1 MINLQ
6 EDEVASA
13 EVYDKLQRVLREAEN
28 SEREA
33 YNERCRRRKAEV
45 EVGHAVRLVR
55 LFLFP

>member
-1 MINLQ
+1 M
-6 EDEVASA
+6 ASA